1 MHRAVCPTQAIPW
14 PFQSPPKGDRI
25 VVNSAG
31 AQPVPVAG
39 ASASDTS
46 YTCVVDKW
54 GNAFSGT
61 PSDPVSESPI
71 VPGLGF
77 VMSGRGYQS
86 WLEPDNPSS
95 LGPWK
100 RPRLTPNPAI
110 AFKNGKLFMP
120 FGCPGGDAQPQGM
133 IQTFLN
139 IAVFGMRPQQAIEA
153 LRVTSW
159 NYPNSFWPH
168 TYLPGRLRVEGRI
181 SAETR
186 AELQRRGHDVETLH
200 DWSQAHTS
208 SVSAIVVDQENG
220 VLMGGAD
227 PRRETYVMGR

>member
-1 MHRAVCPTQAIPW
+1 M
-14 PFQSPPKGDRI
+14 
-25 VVNSAG
+25 VNSAG
-31 AQPVPVAG
+31 VQPIPVAG
-39 ASASDTS
+39 ASAADTS

-54 GNAFSGT
+54 GNAFSAT
-61 PSDPVSESPI
+61 PSDPVSESPV
-71 VPGLGF
+71 VPGLGL

-86 WLEPDNPSS
+86 WLDPEMPSS

-153 LRVTSW
+153 PQGNLLEL
-159 NYPNSFWPH
+159 PQLLLAPH
-168 TYLPGRLRVEGRI
+168 LSPGKAAGRGSDI
-181 SAETR
+181 
-186 AELQRRGHDVETLH
+186 RR
-200 DWSQAHTS
+200 
-208 SVSAIVVDQENG
+208 
-220 VLMGGAD
+220 D
-227 PRRETYVMGR
+227 PR

>member
-1 MHRAVCPTQAIPW
+1 
-14 PFQSPPKGDRI
+14 
-25 VVNSAG
+25 
-31 AQPVPVAG
+31 
-39 ASASDTS
+39 
-46 YTCVVDKW
+46 
-54 GNAFSGT
+54 
-61 PSDPVSESPI
+61 
-71 VPGLGF
+71 
-77 VMSGRGYQS
+77 MSGRGYQS

-153 LRVTSW
+153 PRVTSW

-200 DWSQAHTS
+200 EWSQAHTS
-208 SVSAIVVDQENG
+208 SVSAITVDQENG